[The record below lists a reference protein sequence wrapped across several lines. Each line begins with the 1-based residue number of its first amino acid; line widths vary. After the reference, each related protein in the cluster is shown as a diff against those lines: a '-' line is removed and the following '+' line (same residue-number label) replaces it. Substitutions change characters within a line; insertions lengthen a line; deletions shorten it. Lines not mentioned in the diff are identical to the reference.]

1 MQLTITIRGGESGGC
16 RDAAA
21 AAAAAADA
29 VVVVVLLLLLLL
41 LLLLRLLLLAVVPRP
56 ALAQAPALCW
66 WSLLFFDA
74 GVLDY

>member
-29 VVVVVLLLLLLL
+29 VVVVVLLLL

>member
-29 VVVVVLLLLLLL
+29 VVVVVL

>member
-29 VVVVVLLLLLLL
+29 VVVVVLLL